1 MESGSPSGNATIEG
15 NGMTVRWTMT
25 VGTLALLLG
34 GCAMSDDKLARML
47 VAPNKF
53 ALYRCEEMAEHAKK
67 LTTRKVELE
76 ALMAR
81 AATGSGGELVN
92 SMAYR
97 PEYLSIEGEM
107 MELRRTATEKK
118 CAPIPEL
125 AGVHAPGVTAPA
137 RPQPASRPPDPA
149 R

>member
-1 MESGSPSGNATIEG
+1 
-15 NGMTVRWTMT
+15 GMTVRLTMAL
-25 VGTLALLLG
+25 GTLALLLG
-34 GCAMSDDKLARML
+34 GCAMSDDKLAQML

-67 LTTRKVELE
+67 LAAREAELK

-81 AATGSGGELVN
+81 AATGSGGQLVN

-97 PEYLSIEGEM
+97 PDYLSVEGEM

-125 AGVHAPGVTAPA
+125 AGVRAPG
-137 RPQPASRPPDPA
+137 
-149 R
+149 